1 MNKVTDTIDR
11 HENLQGQEYCTLTLH
26 FENCLTTFTLP
37 CMVQTPEDSML
48 VTMVTAIIIF
58 LTATPQPRM
67 VISSSAIRHLSL
79 GSVGWRNVCLMNLI
93 QGVSINSNPFWYLN
107 CLLSMFYPYHFLG
120 VVLSEY
126 RFAVAYKWAVD
137 LDLEEILGFIFFS
150 VLLTFF
156 SLKYSTVQ

>member
-1 MNKVTDTIDR
+1 MNKVTDTIVR
-11 HENLQGQEYCTLTLH
+11 HENLHSQEYWTLTLH

-79 GSVGWRNVCLMNLI
+79 GSVGGRNVCLMNLT
-93 QGVSINSNPFWYLN
+93 QGVSINSNPLHIHIPHTN
-107 CLLSMFYPYHFLG
+107 
-120 VVLSEY
+120 
-126 RFAVAYKWAVD
+126 
-137 LDLEEILGFIFFS
+137 IFE
-150 VLLTFF
+150 
-156 SLKYSTVQ
+156 

>member
-1 MNKVTDTIDR
+1 
-11 HENLQGQEYCTLTLH
+11 
-26 FENCLTTFTLP
+26 
-37 CMVQTPEDSML
+37 MVQTPEDSML

-79 GSVGWRNVCLMNLI
+79 GSVGWRNVCLMNLTL
-93 QGVSINSNPFWYLN
+93 GVSINSNPFWYLN

-126 RFAVAYKWAVD
+126 RFDAVAYK
-137 LDLEEILGFIFFS
+137 
-150 VLLTFF
+150 
-156 SLKYSTVQ
+156 